1 MFIRSVLILSLSLLV
16 GSSVTGCSRTYPLA
30 EPSFTVA
37 ISNQAKIHEA
47 IRQAL
52 ISRRWSITKQTP
64 NSFEAE
70 YQRSAD
76 IRATVR
82 VTHQGDRVTVK
93 YLGSTNLGYTD
104 YDGSAQINR
113 RYNTWVANLERDIQ
127 VEIGKTL

>member
-1 MFIRSVLILSLSLLV
+1 MPIRFVLVLTLTVLV
-16 GSSVTGCSRTYPLA
+16 GSSVIGCHRNYPLV

-52 ISRRWSITKQTP
+52 VSRRWSITKQTA
-64 NSFEAE
+64 NSFDAE

-76 IRATVR
+76 VRASVR
-82 VTHQGDRVTVK
+82 VHHHGDRVTVQ
-93 YLGSTNLGYTD
+93 YLGSTNLGYTNN
-104 YDGSAQINR
+104 GGEAQINR

-127 VEIGKTL
+127 VEIGKNL